1 MFIQRLDGSWLSHPF
16 WRRSFLIESA
26 SDLAT
31 LRDSAV
37 THVWIDVARG
47 ADVAHDARG
56 GDATGGA
63 EAPASTADAGAAP
76 PPSDAIEPPLA
87 DAPTGRIDDVMT
99 GDGEEAVGADA
110 SATPPAAAPGGE
122 RRHRAPRGA
131 SRLPDERDWERARQI
146 RNQARRVVGQLFEQ
160 ARAGQVPD
168 TDAAKP
174 VIDEV
179 IDSVSSQPGT
189 LVSLSRLKHK
199 DDYTFMHSVAV
210 CALMTALGI
219 ELDLD
224 DAQIHE
230 AATAGLLHDVG
241 KMAVD
246 HDVLN
251 KPGKLTDAEFA
262 EIKRH
267 TTEGHR
273 ILIEAGNASEIV
285 MDVARH
291 HHERLDG
298 KGYPD
303 RLSGDAIS
311 LYARMG
317 TVCDV
322 YDAISSDRPYK
333 KAWEPSV
340 ALQNMA
346 KWAPGA
352 YDPLVFQ
359 AFVRSLGVYPNGSL
373 VSLTSGRIAVVVE
386 QNEGHLLLPM
396 VRSFYS
402 TKSAMPIVPELID
415 LSARNCREKV
425 TGRVDPAQWGFGD
438 LKHLWM
444 PT

>member
-1 MFIQRLDGSWLSHPF
+1 M
-16 WRRSFLIESA
+16 
-26 SDLAT
+26 
-31 LRDSAV
+31 
-37 THVWIDVARG
+37 
-47 ADVAHDARG
+47 
-56 GDATGGA
+56 
-63 EAPASTADAGAAP
+63 
-76 PPSDAIEPPLA
+76 
-87 DAPTGRIDDVMT
+87 PTD
-99 GDGEEAVGADA
+99 
-110 SATPPAAAPGGE
+110 
-122 RRHRAPRGA
+122 
-131 SRLPDERDWERARQI
+131 RDWDRARQI
-146 RNQARRVVGQLFEQ
+146 RNQARRVVGQLFDQ
-160 ARAGQVPD
+160 ARSGQVLD
-168 TDAAKP
+168 TDSAKP

-189 LVSLSRLKHK
+189 LVSLSRLKNK

-246 HDVLN
+246 HDILN
-251 KPGKLTDAEFA
+251 KPGKLTDTEFA

-273 ILIEAGNASEIV
+273 ILVEGGNVSAVV

-291 HHERLDG
+291 HHERIDG
-298 KGYPD
+298 NGYPD
-303 RLSGDAIS
+303 RLAGDAIS

-346 KWAPGA
+346 KWTPGA
-352 YDPLVFQ
+352 YDPAVFQ

-373 VSLTSGRIAVVVE
+373 VSLSTGRIAIVVE
-386 QNEGHLLLPM
+386 QNEGQLLLPL

-402 TKSAMPIVPELID
+402 TRSSMPIMPELID
-415 LSARNCREKV
+415 LSAHNCREKV
-425 TGRVDPAQWGFGD
+425 AGRVDPSQWGFGD
-438 LKHLWM
+438 LRHLWM
-444 PT
+444 PE